1 MRRNSPIHL
10 YYILLSF
17 SVLCISV
24 DYKMTSKDMLFNFTT
39 IRSLDTWAE
48 SSDTVREV
56 GMSKA
61 SFVLQKTRKYQRAI
75 FFALLNP
82 QPNGACFAGYRSET
96 HFNSSNYKAIQLRLR
111 GVQGDL
117 WRYKI
122 ILKNQ
127 IISNQRSYEA
137 FFKVND
143 TADCKEELK
152 ACNSQLDITLPMT
165 EFQAYYRGKRDLD
178 APPLN
183 SSNVTSLGIQ
193 AAGGVYEKVKQS
205 GVGAIEIDW
214 IRLIN

>member
-1 MRRNSPIHL
+1 MMRRNSPIHL

-82 QPNGACFAGYRSET
+82 QPNGACFAGYRSECD
-96 HFNSSNYKAIQLRLR
+96 FASSDYEAIQLRLR
-111 GVQGDL
+111 GAQGDL

-122 ILKNQ
+122 LLTNQ
-127 IISNQRSYEA
+127 KDTYQRSYEA
-137 FFKVND
+137 YFNVTD
-143 TADCKEELK
+143 TCQCKHTKGECHCEI
-152 ACNSQLDITLPMT
+152 DISLPMD
-165 EFQAYYRGKRDLD
+165 EFKAYYRGKLDPD
-178 APPLN
+178 APPLH
-183 SSNVTSLGIQ
+183 SSNVVSFGIQ
-193 AAGGVYEKVKQS
+193 AAGGVHEEDKQS
-205 GVGAIEIDW
+205 
-214 IRLIN
+214 